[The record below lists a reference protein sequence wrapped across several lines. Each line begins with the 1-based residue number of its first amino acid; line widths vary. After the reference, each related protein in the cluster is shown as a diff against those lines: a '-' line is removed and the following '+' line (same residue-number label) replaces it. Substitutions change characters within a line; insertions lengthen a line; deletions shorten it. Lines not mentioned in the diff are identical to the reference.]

1 MSKEAFAKI
10 MDNGAEAPLV
20 EPVRVQEQEAPVQ
33 ATTNETPS
41 FTGELGALF
50 REGLKDLQNVVLHA
64 FPDSVR
70 GVEEPGTPLNP
81 TQQMVTDSVLGGQ
94 EPVQGQSFS
103 LQDILDAPAP
113 QTPAVQEQDQDMG
126 REM

>member
-1 MSKEAFAKI
+1 MSREAFAKTLAQ
-10 MDNGAEAPLV
+10 DADTPTAEPSRAQA
-20 EPVRVQEQEAPVQ
+20 REAPVQ
-33 ATTNETPS
+33 AVTNDTPS
-41 FTGELGALF
+41 FTGEVGALF

-81 TQQMVTDSVLGGQ
+81 TQQMVTDAVRGGPEPAQ
-94 EPVQGQSFS
+94 GQATSLKDILEAPSTPVQ
-103 LQDILDAPAP
+103 A
-113 QTPAVQEQDQDMG
+113 QEQERGG

>member
-1 MSKEAFAKI
+1 MSREAFAKI
-10 MDNGAEAPLV
+10 MDNGAEMTAP
-20 EPVRVQEQEAPVQ
+20 EPVRAQEQEAPVQ
-33 ATTNETPS
+33 AATNETPS

-50 REGLKDLQNVVLHA
+50 REGLKDVQNVVLHA
-64 FPDSVR
+64 FPDSIR

-81 TQQMVTDSVLGGQ
+81 TQQMVTDSVLGGP

-113 QTPAVQEQDQDMG
+113 ITPPVQEQDRDMG